1 MQDPITLKSGSELQV
16 GLAPFAVGNRLLKTV
31 ARELA
36 AVEFN
41 MDFGEID
48 LSKVSAKDI
57 NTLKNA
63 AFQLLQSEDVEKAV
77 MECMKRC
84 LYNGHAIQPNTFE
97 AESARQD
104 YLPVAWEVMKA
115 NLIPF
120 FSGLD
125 LPSSASAKPSSSDQ
139 KPA

>member
-1 MQDPITLKSGSELQV
+1 MQDPITLKSGAELQV
-16 GLAPFAVGNRLLKTV
+16 QIAPFAVGNRLLKTV

-36 AVEFN
+36 AVDFN

-63 AFQLLQSEDVEKAV
+63 AFRLLQSDEVEKAV
-77 MECMKRC
+77 LECMKRC
-84 LYNGHAIQPNTFE
+84 LYRGQAIRPDTFE
-97 AESARQD
+97 DENARSD
-104 YLPVAWEVMKA
+104 YLPIAWEVMKA

-120 FSGLD
+120 FNGLD
-125 LPSSASAKPSSSDQ
+125 LPSSASEKLTSSAQ
-139 KPA
+139 KPE